1 MDHIKQPANANLVAQ
16 LFPLMQSRMIQQPK
30 GKITNIVAQSSSV
43 PVSNQQVTP
52 PEVAS
57 EGSARANSS
66 SGVSEQV
73 VSAKARQIA
82 PPSHL
87 GSPINVGVA
96 GNSSDMTVQ
105 QFSLHSRDA
114 RGSSKQSVVAGNGM
128 PYMHPHQS
136 SANMSL
142 GANSL

>member
-1 MDHIKQPANANLVAQ
+1 
-16 LFPLMQSRMIQQPK
+16 MIQQPK
-30 GKITNIVAQSSSV
+30 GKITSIVAQSSSV

-66 SGVSEQV
+66 SGVSEKV
-73 VSAKARQIA
+73 VSAKARQTD

-87 GSPINVGVA
+87 GLPINAGVA
-96 GNSSDMTVQ
+96 RNSSDMAVQ
-105 QFSLHSRDA
+105 QFGLHSRGA
-114 RGSSKQSVVAGNGM
+114 RGFSKQSVVAGNGL

-142 GANSL
+142 GADSL